1 MEDIVSLF
9 TSDLR
14 YEPHQKWFKDVMW
27 QGDFQ
32 CDEGEMQETRYE
44 IIDFTCISTKG
55 RVGRVQIPEEYW
67 NVGSSGTRYLNVGS
81 WEAGTT
87 ISEQEWMVE
96 EILRVCQMFQ

>member
-32 CDEGEMQETRYE
+32 CDEGL
-44 IIDFTCISTKG
+44 IDRQG
-55 RVGRVQIPEEYW
+55 EEKY
-67 NVGSSGTRYLNVGS
+67 
-81 WEAGTT
+81 
-87 ISEQEWMVE
+87 E
-96 EILRVCQMFQ
+96 EIGNGRIDYSTVYVPAGLWWK